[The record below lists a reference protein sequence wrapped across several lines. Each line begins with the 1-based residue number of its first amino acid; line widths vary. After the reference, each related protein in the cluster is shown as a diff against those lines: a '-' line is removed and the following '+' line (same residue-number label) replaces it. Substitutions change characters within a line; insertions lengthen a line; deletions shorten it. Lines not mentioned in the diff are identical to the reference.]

1 MPENQIKV
9 NTPKEFSLMI
19 EKLSKEWN
27 MGIMDTV
34 LEYCERND
42 MEVDLAAKLL
52 NTQIKAKLQLEAEDL
67 NFLPKSARLPVD

>member
-42 MEVDLAAKLL
+42 MEVDLATKLL